1 MDREAEAKEAMYDG
15 KDARRAGLKIQANPF
30 RPGTRQFSA
39 WDEGWN
45 DMDTYTIRLAKRE
58 AAHV

>member
-1 MDREAEAKEAMYDG
+1 MDREALAKEALYDG
-15 KDARRAGLKIQANPF
+15 KDARREGKPIQANPF

-45 DMDTYTIRLAKRE
+45 FEDRVIQRR
-58 AAHV
+58 AA

>member
-15 KDARRAGLKIQANPF
+15 KDARRAGLSIQANPHI
-30 RPGTRQFSA
+30 PGTRQFSA

-45 DMDTYTIRLAKRE
+45 FEDRFILRS
-58 AAHV
+58 AA